1 MFLTCNLWQYSLPMI
16 IIKKVSE
23 QSELKAIRILQ
34 QNNLTRNLAPA
45 EAAAQGFVTAEYS
58 LDFLEKM
65 HNQYPSIIAK
75 EDKQVAGYILAATKS
90 IRFEHDL
97 LADLFNVI
105 DETKYKNQSLKDAR
119 YVIAGQVCVA
129 KNYRGL
135 GLVQRMYQEF
145 RNSLSKD
152 FDYCLT
158 DVADDNPRSLKAHLK
173 SGFRIIDTLTYGG
186 LNWQIILWD
195 WR

>member
-1 MFLTCNLWQYSLPMI
+1 MI
-16 IIKKVSE
+16 IIKKVSD
-23 QSELKAIRILQ
+23 QSELKAIRSLQ
-34 QNNLTRNLAPA
+34 QSNLPGNLVPG
-45 EAAAQGFVTAEYS
+45 EAAAEGFVTAEYS

-65 HNQYPSIIAK
+65 NNEYPSVIAK
-75 EDKQVAGYILAATKS
+75 EGEQVAGYILAAAKS

-97 LADLFNVI
+97 LGDLFNVI
-105 DETKYKNQSLKDAR
+105 DKIEYKNQLLKHAR
-119 YVIAGQVCVA
+119 YIIAGQVCVA

-145 RNSLSKD
+145 KNSLSGD

-158 DVADDNPRSLKAHLK
+158 DVADNNPRSLKAHLK
-173 SGFRIIDTLTYGG
+173 SGFHIVDTLTYGG

-195 WR
+195 WS